1 VSGESLTITGWRL
14 AGIACASTSSRMS
27 SKGKFTLWQETL
39 NSTAA
44 IWPTGAFRF
53 TVSTSSPN
61 SSAEKPP
68 SETIRFRWWVRG
80 KYSSK

>member
-1 VSGESLTITGWRL
+1 
-14 AGIACASTSSRMS
+14 MS
-27 SKGKFTLWQETL
+27 SNGKFTLWQETL

-44 IWPTGAFRF
+44 TVPAGARWL
-53 TVSTSSPN
+53 TVSTSSQN

-80 KYSSK
+80 KYSAK